1 MANWDN
7 HRLSAVGPP
16 KEMARFVNDF
26 EIVSGAIDMGTGEVL
41 EGWGRKP
48 WMKLGPGRHIIEKC
62 IIGLCCVEIDF
73 ESANFVWPEGMY
85 RALAR
90 EYPTLH
96 FQWRYWLDADCGVG
110 YVDETGDHRY
120 HEDLM
125 GEDVAIELAPEPE
138 YPDRAIEAERAGEPL
153 AEADREA
160 ADNVV
165 FQAIWEREMDD
176 IHDDEKNQ
184 SEVRDS
190 EQQEQ

>member
-7 HRLSAVGPP
+7 HRLSAVGAP
-16 KEMARFVNDF
+16 KEMARFVKDF

-41 EGWGRKP
+41 DGWGQKP

-62 IIGLCCVEIDF
+62 VVGLCCVEIDF

-85 RALAR
+85 RALIR

-96 FQWRYWLDADCGVG
+96 FQWRYWLDVDCGVG

-125 GEDVAIELAPEPE
+125 GEDIAVELVPESGCPDTAIG
-138 YPDRAIEAERAGEPL
+138 AEGAGEPL
-153 AEADREA
+153 AEADREVA
-160 ADNVV
+160 HDVAFPANLKREE
-165 FQAIWEREMDD
+165 EREE
-176 IHDDEKNQ
+176 HYAN
-184 SEVRDS
+184 
-190 EQQEQ
+190 